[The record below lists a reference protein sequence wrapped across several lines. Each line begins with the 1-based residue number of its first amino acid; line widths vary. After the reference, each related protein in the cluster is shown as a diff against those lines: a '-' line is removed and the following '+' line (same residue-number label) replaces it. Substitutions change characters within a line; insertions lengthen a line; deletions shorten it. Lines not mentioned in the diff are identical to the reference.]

1 MFKKLMKK
9 QFIKVRDGMYQND
22 LKNIEKQKDNTTI
35 DVSEFQYFE
44 DNHPMHKLNIYT
56 SKDLDKSKS
65 YPLIIDIHGGGWI
78 YGDKDLNGLL
88 AMEFASKGYIVM
100 TMSYRLILDNF
111 TICDMLFDIN
121 EAITYIV
128 KNASNFNI
136 DLNKVGL
143 MGDSAGGHLALL
155 ISAIYNST
163 FLESTYKINKANIK
177 FQNIILNHPA
187 PFIHTVNLLKDKIL
201 INKFI
206 ERYFYDPEELDSASG
221 DEGRIM
227 HQTKIDAVARERK
240 YLLTNTAAHLLQ
252 VTATLRREIP
262 VRTEVIDEMFKN
274 TPKATG
280 ELEAISSY
288 SATRIENMKALLM
301 YAKLQS
307 ARLQY
312 MAARELLNL
321 NGVKTPNGTY
331 KDFDLEKYIL
341 TKEYVDKIVK
351 EADTAN
357 NAVTAVEENYKV
369 NGEDYQWL
377 KN

>member
-100 TMSYRLILDNF
+100 TMSYRLILDDF

-121 EAITYIV
+121 EAITYIA

-136 DLNKVGL
+136 DLNKVSL

-187 PFIHTVNLLKDKIL
+187 PFIHTVNLLKDKKL

-206 ERYFYDPEELDSASG
+206 ERYFNLFMYGKFYKHE
-221 DEGRIM
+221 
-227 HQTKIDAVARERK
+227 ARYIYADVRNFIN
-240 YLLTNTAAHLLQ
+240 YL
-252 VTATLRREIP
+252 
-262 VRTEVIDEMFKN
+262 
-274 TPKATG
+274 PKDINYYV
-280 ELEAISSY
+280 ISSTNDTVCGY
-288 SATRIENMKALLM
+288 QYYDLIALFKAHEFN
-301 YAKLQS
+301 Y
-307 ARLQY
+307 
-312 MAARELLNL
+312 E
-321 NGVKTPNGTY
+321 TY
-331 KDFDLEKYIL
+331 LESDPSCGHVYNVTQPFLDISKKCNDAI
-341 TKEYVDKIVK
+341 
-351 EADTAN
+351 DTFI
-357 NAVTAVEENYKV
+357 K
-369 NGEDYQWL
+369 
-377 KN
+377 KHI